1 MPLPREIDDL
11 FNDCTPQAY
20 AVYQY
25 CSSVIAHRLI
35 KMGWEN
41 FINYLPPRRLILLA
55 MYLPPHCRKVIVVE
69 AYNKAKAI
77 GDMAVITLVEEQLK
91 MTKQRRAAEAAE
103 QAKQ

>member
-1 MPLPREIDDL
+1 MPLPPEIDGL

-41 FINYLPPRRLILLA
+41 YINYLPPRRLILLA
-55 MYLPPHCRKVIVVE
+55 MYLPQHCRKVIVVE

-77 GDMAVITLVEEQLK
+77 GDMPVITLVETQFQ
-91 MTKQRRAAEAAE
+91 MNKQRKAAEAAE
-103 QAKQ
+103 QANQ